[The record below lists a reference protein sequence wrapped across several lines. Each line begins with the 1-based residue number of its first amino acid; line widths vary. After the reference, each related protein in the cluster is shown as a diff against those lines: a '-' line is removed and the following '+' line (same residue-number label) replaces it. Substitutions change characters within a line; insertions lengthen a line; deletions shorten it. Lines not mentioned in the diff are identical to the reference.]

1 MDAVPTT
8 SLGNIESSIL
18 DVRHL
23 TRTFGGLI
31 AVNDV
36 SFDVERGRVL
46 SIVGPNG
53 AGKTTLFNLIT
64 GIDRA
69 DAGSVTFDGQ
79 EVTGF
84 APQRLAHMG
93 IGRTFQ
99 NVRLFKSLNA
109 LENVMIGRVVRT
121 RSGLFDAM
129 TCSAL
134 DRRERAEMI
143 EQAEALLDWV
153 GVGANRF
160 RMPSEMP
167 YGDQRRV
174 EIARALALEPKLL
187 ILDEPTA
194 GMVAREAQEVIGLIG
209 RLRDAGVTLM
219 LIEHNMNVVM
229 SASDRIVVISFGQK
243 IAEGA
248 PAEIRADER
257 VIEAYLGVDEDGIAA
272 AATP

>member
-1 MDAVPTT
+1 MSALLV
-8 SLGNIESSIL
+8 LKNIEK
-18 DVRHL
+18 R
-23 TRTFGGLI
+23 FGGLK
-31 AVNDV
+31 ALNNV
-36 SFDVERGRVL
+36 SLTIPEGCVYGL
-46 SIVGPNG
+46 IGPNG

-69 DAGSVTFDGQ
+69 DAGSVMFDSQ
-79 EVTGF
+79 NVTGF
-84 APQRLAHMG
+84 APQRLAQMG

-99 NVRLFKSLNA
+99 NIRLFKNLNA
-109 LENVMIGRVVRT
+109 LENVMIGRVART
-121 RSGLFDAM
+121 RSGWFDAL

-134 DRRERAEMI
+134 DRRERTEMI

-160 RMPSEMP
+160 RMPSELP

-194 GMVAREAQEVIGLIG
+194 GMVAREAQEVIKLIG

-229 SASDRIVVISFGQK
+229 SASDRVVVISFGQK
-243 IAEGA
+243 IAEGT

-257 VIEAYLGVDEDGIAA
+257 VIEAYLGVDEDEPT
-272 AATP
+272 AATAS